1 MIKIHGSIVA
11 LITPF
16 RDGAVDEDALRRIV
30 KWQVENGTDCICPTG
45 TTGECPTL
53 TKEEH
58 CRVMRITVETVKEC
72 GGKATVLA
80 GAGSNNP
87 VESVYYTNMAEK
99 YGADAVLHNAGYYN
113 RPNQAGLYEHFKYVH
128 DNTNLPIIVYN
139 VPGRTV
145 VDIKSDTLARLAELP
160 RVIGVKDATG
170 DLERPWVEHN
180 MIHRSD
186 FAWLSGNDST
196 AVSFNVAGGCGC
208 VSVTANCAPA
218 LLSKMQKLMAEGK
231 WEEARDIQ
239 YTLMPLHKLM
249 FKEPSPAGAKYAAS
263 LLGLCTPECRL
274 PILPLSEETRK
285 EIRAEMEKL
294 HLI

>member
-1 MIKIHGSIVA
+1 M
-11 LITPF
+11 
-16 RDGAVDEDALRRIV
+16 
-30 KWQVENGTDCICPTG
+30 
-45 TTGECPTL
+45 
-53 TKEEH
+53 
-58 CRVMRITVETVKEC
+58 
-72 GGKATVLA
+72 
-80 GAGSNNP
+80 
-87 VESVYYTNMAEK
+87 
-99 YGADAVLHNAGYYN
+99 
-113 RPNQAGLYEHFKYVH
+113 
-128 DNTNLPIIVYN
+128 
-139 VPGRTV
+139 

-160 RVIGVKDATG
+160 RIVGVKDATG

-180 MIHRSD
+180 LIHRSD

-274 PILPLSEETRK
+274 PILPLSEETKK
-285 EIRAEMEKL
+285 EIRSEMEKL

>member
-1 MIKIHGSIVA
+1 
-11 LITPF
+11 
-16 RDGAVDEDALRRIV
+16 
-30 KWQVENGTDCICPTG
+30 
-45 TTGECPTL
+45 
-53 TKEEH
+53 
-58 CRVMRITVETVKEC
+58 
-72 GGKATVLA
+72 
-80 GAGSNNP
+80 
-87 VESVYYTNMAEK
+87 
-99 YGADAVLHNAGYYN
+99 
-113 RPNQAGLYEHFKYVH
+113 
-128 DNTNLPIIVYN
+128 
-139 VPGRTV
+139 V

-160 RVIGVKDATG
+160 RIVGVKDATG

-180 MIHRSD
+180 LIHRSD

-274 PILPLSEETRK
+274 PHPSALRGDEEGDQVRDGEASPYLTAFMLKGCTVPRR
-285 EIRAEMEKL
+285 RANADGAFL
-294 HLI
+294 FRR